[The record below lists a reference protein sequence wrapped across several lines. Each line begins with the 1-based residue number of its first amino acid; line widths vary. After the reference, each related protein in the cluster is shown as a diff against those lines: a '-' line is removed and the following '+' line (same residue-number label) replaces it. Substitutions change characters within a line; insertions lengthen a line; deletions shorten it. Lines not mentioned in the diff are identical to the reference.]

1 MKGISIKFVL
11 LRALFSCCLAGI
23 AAGPALARLDGGCG
37 ENSGALIQ
45 TLDDKPAQERQE
57 PLPIKRKPL
66 HEYGPEDLI
75 PEARDPEPAR
85 PRRNQPQSMKADAG
99 DAMPSSRPLPP
110 APAPV
115 PAVTPKPAPTPV
127 TMATPAAVGP
137 VAPAISTSPPTP
149 PNLNLAAK
157 PTASRRMF
165 YAYSISFVVVLLV
178 LIVVM
183 IKTRR
188 LLRATAP
195 RKTEHAS
202 TQPAVE
208 TQPVQ
213 AAAQASVQKRLKRSG
228 KSRRGVK
235 NRMPRARH
243 TGAER
248 A

>member
-23 AAGPALARLDGGCG
+23 AAGPALARPDGGCG

-45 TLDDKPAQERQE
+45 TPDDKPAQERQE

-85 PRRNQPQSMKADAG
+85 PRRNQPQPIKAGAG
-99 DAMPSSRPLPP
+99 DAMPSSRPLSP
-110 APAPV
+110 APGPL
-115 PAVTPKPAPTPV
+115 PAVTPKPKPTPV
-127 TMATPAAVGP
+127 TMATPAAAEP
-137 VAPAISTSPPTP
+137 VAPAISTSPPAPANSTNP
-149 PNLNLAAK
+149 AAK

-165 YAYSISFVVVLLV
+165 YVYSISFVVVLLV

-183 IKTRR
+183 TKTRR
-188 LLRATAP
+188 LLRATPP
-195 RKTEHAS
+195 RKAEHAS

-243 TGAER
+243 T
-248 A
+248 